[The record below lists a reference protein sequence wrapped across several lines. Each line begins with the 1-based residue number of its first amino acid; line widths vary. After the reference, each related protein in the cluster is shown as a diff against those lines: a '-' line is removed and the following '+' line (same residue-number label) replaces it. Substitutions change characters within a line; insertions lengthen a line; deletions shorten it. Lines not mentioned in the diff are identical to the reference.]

1 MSSVTRA
8 GLLSAG
14 VYAIV
19 YIDLGLPQNR
29 RFLDRNLPRA
39 VLIDLPHNK
48 DNAHEV
54 VVIYDR
60 EKGPFTTL
68 ATYGRPCIFITGE
81 TTDSNP
87 QTSFSTTLAV
97 RSASSL
103 AGSSQTPVSAAQHT
117 QQSSIPQQ
125 TFTFSLPLRPAPA
138 RPVAP
143 PPSSSSSAARN
154 PAASGSAA
162 SGFTAPN
169 PAASSSAASGFTAR
183 NPAASGFAASGPTI
197 SDVDDT
203 MLDVERDDSD
213 DEFDVSDEED
223 EEDEED
229 GEDGEDG
236 EDDGAHDS
244 PMEIDDPAEL
254 AALNPEVSFSLMR
267 HPVDGTPLLINH
279 KDSTFIM
286 HSLNALHQS
295 SIVTKESYMVL
306 DEGEY
311 SIKLPATSLRIILL
325 PMPQASFTY
334 RTLVSRNTSLFQRQG
349 VDFQTDYYPEVHQG
363 GPSSLYRLHTG
374 PKDGQSVLFP
384 GGTET
389 SSYRLIHIGTL
400 YASRRCTVNY
410 VHHSDFPGVRIA
422 SHTPKI
428 GNTDYGTAIEKARQ
442 SSVQIEALEALQHPN
457 IVEFKG
463 FDARTLTSYLEYPE
477 GEALNRLDNRHY
489 MGPEGYSLLLEREH
503 VAHVLLDMSG
513 ALAHAHALGWH
524 HGGINP
530 GAVVYSRRAFAAK
543 LLSWGGAC
551 RAAPASHEAA
561 VLAAEDVYC
570 LGCTARFAA
579 SNLVLAR
586 AMQAINAEPAAR
598 TAAFLAERDQAL
610 RVWSWAGA
618 NRGLSQLMLDMTSP
632 AAADR
637 PSAAVVH
644 ERALEV
650 LLRMEQERAG

>member
-8 GLLSAG
+8 GLISAG

-19 YIDLGLPQNR
+19 YVDLGLPQNK
-29 RFLDRNLPRA
+29 RFLDRNPARA
-39 VLIDLPHNK
+39 VLIDLPHNRT
-48 DNAHEV
+48 NTHEV
-54 VVIYDR
+54 IVIYDR
-60 EKGPFTTL
+60 QSSPFTTC
-68 ATYGRPCIFITGE
+68 ATYRQPCVFITGE

-87 QTSFSTTLAV
+87 QTSFITTLAV

-103 AGSSQTPVSAAQHT
+103 NGSSQTPVSAAQHT

-143 PPSSSSSAARN
+143 PPSSSSSAARD

-162 SGFTAPN
+162 SGPTT
-169 PAASSSAASGFTAR
+169 SG
-183 NPAASGFAASGPTI
+183 
-197 SDVDDT
+197 VDDM
-203 MLDVERDDSD
+203 MLDVERDDTD

-223 EEDEED
+223 KED
-229 GEDGEDG
+229 GEDA

-279 KDSTFIM
+279 KDSNFVI

-295 SIVTKESYMVL
+295 SIVTKESYMVM

-311 SIKLPATSLRIILL
+311 CIKLPATSLRIILL
-325 PMPQASFTY
+325 PMPQVSFTY
-334 RTLVSRNTSLFQRQG
+334 RTPVSRNNTPYQREG

-363 GPSSLYRLHTG
+363 GLSSLYRLHTE

-384 GGTET
+384 GG
-389 SSYRLIHIGTL
+389 
-400 YASRRCTVNY
+400 
-410 VHHSDFPGVRIA
+410 VRIA

-428 GNTDYGTAIEKARQ
+428 GGTDYGTAIEKARQ
-442 SSVQIEALEALQHPN
+442 SGKQIKALRVLKHPN
-457 IVEFKG
+457 IIEFKA
-463 FDARTLTSYLEYPE
+463 FDARTLTTYLEYPE

-489 MGPEGYSLLLEREH
+489 MGPQGFCLLPEREH

-513 ALAHAHALGWH
+513 ALAYAHARGWH
-524 HGGINP
+524 HRGVNP
-530 GAVVYSRRAFAAK
+530 GAVIYARRTSAAK

-551 RAAPASHEAA
+551 RRAPGSPAAAA
-561 VLAAEDVYC
+561 LAAEDVYC

-579 SNLVLAR
+579 GNLALPR
-586 AMQAINAEPAAR
+586 AMTAINADAEARSAAD
-598 TAAFLAERDQAL
+598 FFAERDRAL
-610 RVWSWAGA
+610 RTWSWFGA
-618 NRGLSQLMLDMTSP
+618 NRGLSQLMLDMTKP

-650 LLRMEQERAG
+650 LLRMQEERERAG